1 MIRAKIRWA
10 KLFAPKSSCSKL
22 GNKTNSS
29 VTESD
34 PIPEKRG
41 RKTIL
46 GQTKNAGAAIPLSQ
60 LEAFSSS
67 SSAITPFIGH
77 SPVAWQRQLSQDERE
92 GNPRKKQRCCKAA
105 IRLNFAE
112 IRSLSDRRVAKEEKR
127 VLPFFNAKRKI
138 WSRNI
143 VSTLAKGRETLMHTL
158 NVDQVAGGIEGR

>member
-1 MIRAKIRWA
+1 MIRAKIQWA
-10 KLFAPKSSCSKL
+10 RSSRQNSSGRTL

-29 VTESD
+29 VTEFD

-46 GQTKNAGAAIPLSQ
+46 GQTKNAGVAISLSQ

-77 SPVAWQRQLSQDERE
+77 SPVAWQRQLSQEERE
-92 GNPRKKQRCCKAA
+92 GNPRKTERCCKAA

>member
-1 MIRAKIRWA
+1 M
-10 KLFAPKSSCSKL
+10 FAPKSSCSKL

-29 VTESD
+29 VTEID

-46 GQTKNAGAAIPLSQ
+46 GQTKNAGVAISLSQ

-77 SPVAWQRQLSQDERE
+77 SPVAWQRQLSQEERE
-92 GNPRKKQRCCKAA
+92 GNPRKTERCCKAA

-112 IRSLSDRRVAKEEKR
+112 IRSLGDRRRRILRRPRSLSRGRQPASPVQGR
-127 VLPFFNAKRKI
+127 RRRQRKGQG
-138 WSRNI
+138 
-143 VSTLAKGRETLMHTL
+143 GRRTPQHLQRTQHG
-158 NVDQVAGGIEGR
+158 AAFSG